1 MTVVSPPPYPDR
13 MPVSPAPARS
23 RAEVNADMR
32 ALWVSGVLT
41 DVEAYQR
48 LLVEWAEAVRA
59 DVAEAA

>member
-1 MTVVSPPPYPDR
+1 
-13 MPVSPAPARS
+13 MPVSPAPACP
-23 RAEVNADMR
+23 ADALNEAIR

-48 LLVEWAEAVRA
+48 LLVEWADAVRA

>member
-1 MTVVSPPPYPDR
+1 
-13 MPVSPAPARS
+13 
-23 RAEVNADMR
+23 MR
-32 ALWVSGVLT
+32 ALWASGVLT

>member
-1 MTVVSPPPYPDR
+1 MTVVSAPPYPDR
-13 MPVSPAPARS
+13 MPPVPARPA
-23 RAEVNADMR
+23 AEVNADMR

>member
-1 MTVVSPPPYPDR
+1 
-13 MPVSPAPARS
+13 
-23 RAEVNADMR
+23 MR

-48 LLVEWAEAVRA
+48 LLVEWAEAVRR